1 MNDNIFLGVR
11 LYIDRELCMV
21 ISEIDENG
29 YFMIELEDYNTT
41 QKINISQVVLNGYSF
56 TGMPIMRF
64 SIMDYDLGI

>member
-11 LYIDRELCMV
+11 LYIDRELYMV
-21 ISEIDENG
+21 TSEIDENG

-41 QKINISQVVLNGYSF
+41 QMINISQIVLNGYSF
-56 TGMPIMRF
+56 TGMPIMRY